1 MKISQLPV
9 ITEVDGTELILLV
22 KNGAN
27 NTIEFGTIATIL
39 MNQYGVTTE
48 TYVNDELTRLLTNP
62 ATKVVVTTTEL
73 VEALLT
79 KADVNHDHNT
89 VYAQKTHTHNYADLQ
104 GKPEIPQISEL
115 EFANAL
121 NDLAEAQNTIST
133 LEARITALEKV
144 VAQHHPT
151 V

>member
-9 ITEVDGTELILLV
+9 ITEVDGAELILLV

-62 ATKVVVTTTEL
+62 ATKVVVTTTEFA
-73 VEALLT
+73 EALLT

-89 VYAQKTHTHNYADLQ
+89 VYALKTHTHNYADLQ

-121 NDLAEAQNTIST
+121 NDLAEAQSTIST
-133 LEARITALEKV
+133 LEARITALEKI

-151 V
+151 I